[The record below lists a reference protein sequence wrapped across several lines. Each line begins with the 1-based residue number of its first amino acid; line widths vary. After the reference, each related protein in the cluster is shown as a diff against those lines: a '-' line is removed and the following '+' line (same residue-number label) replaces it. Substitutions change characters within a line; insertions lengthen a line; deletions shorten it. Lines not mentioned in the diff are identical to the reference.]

1 MEALAATDRRRYHRE
16 TIKMS
21 TYKSTYKALHEI
33 YEKHRRNYQ
42 ENGDSK
48 QMCCMWSTNDPPDVI
63 EDTEP
68 FNDIEA
74 VFNITLD
81 EDGDDALGLRKE

>member
-1 MEALAATDRRRYHRE
+1 
-16 TIKMS
+16 
-21 TYKSTYKALHEI
+21 
-33 YEKHRRNYQ
+33 
-42 ENGDSK
+42 
-48 QMCCMWSTNDPPDVI
+48 MWSTNDPPDVI

-81 EDGDDALGLRKE
+81 EDGDDALDLYNMDLKDAAKRIIELQKER